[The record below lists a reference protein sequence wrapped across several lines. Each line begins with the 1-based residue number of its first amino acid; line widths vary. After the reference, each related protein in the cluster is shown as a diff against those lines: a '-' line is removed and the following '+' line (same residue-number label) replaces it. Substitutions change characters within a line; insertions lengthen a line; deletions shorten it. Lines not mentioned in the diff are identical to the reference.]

1 MGKQKQLMMQ
11 QLEQQ
16 KIIEAQKQAEQQLR
30 EEEVKKQNQLLIQQ
44 AEQQRM
50 FEMQQHEKRQQ
61 REEEKKQKELMMQQL
76 EQLNFFDH
84 SLNEFEAQR
93 NLMLTPPVTRDG
105 DIKRSKSKE
114 LQIPSS
120 IDKSVTRGF
129 EKPPL
134 TSDTIN
140 NTCLH
145 FIHHIQIPNLKQ
157 NQIK

>member
-1 MGKQKQLMMQ
+1 
-11 QLEQQ
+11 
-16 KIIEAQKQAEQQLR
+16 
-30 EEEVKKQNQLLIQQ
+30 
-44 AEQQRM
+44 M

-76 EQLNFFDH
+76 ERQKIMKEQEQLEHQHKLQQQQLNFFDH

-140 NTCLH
+140 NTMPPLYTSH
-145 FIHHIQIPNLKQ
+145 TNSKS
-157 NQIK
+157 KTE